1 MFFREKKTNK
11 SFELIRSICLMM
23 NNNSIIK
30 DMSCMSKK
38 EDVVILN
45 SNDFLLKLKEIIII

>member
-1 MFFREKKTNK
+1 
-11 SFELIRSICLMM
+11 M

-30 DMSCMSKK
+30 DMPCMSKK